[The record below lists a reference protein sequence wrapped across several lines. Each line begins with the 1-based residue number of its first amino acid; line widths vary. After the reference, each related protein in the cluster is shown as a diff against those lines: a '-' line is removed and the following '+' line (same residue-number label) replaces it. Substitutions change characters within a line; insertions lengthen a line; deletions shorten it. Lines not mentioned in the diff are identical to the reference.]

1 MTFLQLISAA
11 GLAGAF
17 LPALAQTVAA
27 PAPPASAAA
36 TAPAPTVRAP
46 AIAKDKLGYAVGV
59 DMARNFRRNEIEV
72 DVEQVIKGLRDAMAG
87 DRLQMPEREVRKT
100 MNQFQNDLRIRM
112 VATRKEQSARALVR
126 GEKFLAEN
134 RSKPNVQSLPSGVQY
149 LVQKAGSGP
158 KPADTDTVVVNYRG
172 TSLDGMEIDATDPGT
187 PASFKVTQ
195 VVEGWKQAL
204 RQMPVG
210 SKWTLWIPGPLA
222 YGDRGVGSAIGPNE
236 TLTFDVELVAIK

>member
-1 MTFLQLISAA
+1 MKPSQLLLVA
-11 GLAGAF
+11 GLAGLIA
-17 LPALAQTVAA
+17 PALAQTTAVPAAA
-27 PAPPASAAA
+27 PS
-36 TAPAPTVRAP
+36 VRAP

-72 DVEQVIKGLRDAMAG
+72 DIEQVIKGLRDAMAG
-87 DRLQMPEREVRKT
+87 DKLQMPEREVRKT
-100 MNQFQNDLRIRM
+100 MNQFQNDLRVRM

-126 GEKFLAEN
+126 GEKFLADN
-134 RSKPNVQSLPSGVQY
+134 KVKANVQALPSGVQY
-149 LVQKAGSGP
+149 VVQKTGSGP
-158 KPADTDTVVVNYRG
+158 RPVDTDTVVVNYRG
-172 TSLDGMEIDATDPGT
+172 TSLDGLEIDATDPGA

-210 SKWTLWIPGPLA
+210 SKWTVWIPGPLA

-236 TLTFDVELVAIK
+236 TLVFDVELVAIK